1 MWGIVQKL
9 APLKKEQNGAV
20 KQTEQEDQTRTTD
33 ENTNSNVC
41 DENITVEQS
50 DTNKDQE
57 ISETEPKDV
66 NGSVDG
72 VAGTTPK
79 NTCVVCLGILQEY
92 AENEFVQKVC

>member
-9 APLKKEQNGAV
+9 AHLKKEQNGVA
-20 KQTEQEDQTRTTD
+20 KQTEQEDQTRTD
-33 ENTNSNVC
+33 ENTNSDVC
-41 DENITVEQS
+41 GESITVEQS